1 MGTRSKNET
10 PCHFKQSPMN
20 LPSLDKHKIESP
32 EVVVIKKH
40 EQDSQRKMLSSMG
53 TGTRK

>member
-1 MGTRSKNET
+1 
-10 PCHFKQSPMN
+10 MN